1 MEGERMSAPQT
12 RGKVIR
18 WARWYDLGSKL
29 LTFGRDKAIRTKAL
43 ELAAI
48 RPGEKVLDVG
58 CGTGTLAIAARDVT
72 GEAGE
77 VHGIDPSPEMI
88 EVAQKKA
95 ARSGRNVR
103 FQAGVIEALPYPEGE
118 FDLVLST
125 LMLHHLP
132 EDLKKKGFAEVL
144 RVLKPGGRFLAV
156 DFGSSTHSFLGHL
169 LAALGHRHGHV
180 NAENLA
186 AALRESGFEDVEAG
200 STGIDGLWFF
210 RGKVPGS

>member
-1 MEGERMSAPQT
+1 MQGEKMSAPET
-12 RGKVIR
+12 KGRVIH

-29 LTFGRDKAIRTKAL
+29 LSFGRDKAIRAKAL

-48 RPGEKVLDVG
+48 QPGEKVLDVG
-58 CGTGTLAIAARDVT
+58 CGTGTLAIAASQA
-72 GEAGE
+72 AGE

-88 EVAQKKA
+88 ELAEKKA
-95 ARSGRNVR
+95 ARGGRNVR
-103 FQAGVIEALPYPEGE
+103 FQAGVIEALPYPDGE

-132 EDLKKKGFAEVL
+132 DDVKRKGFTEVL

-156 DFGSSTHSFLGHL
+156 DFGSSTDSFLGHL
-169 LAALGHRHGHV
+169 LALLGHRHGHV

-186 AALRESGFEDVEAG
+186 TTLRESGFGEVEAG
-200 STGIDGLWFF
+200 STGIDAMWFF
-210 RGKVPGS
+210 KGKAREG

>member
-1 MEGERMSAPQT
+1 MQGEKMSAPET
-12 RGKVIR
+12 KGRVIH

-29 LTFGRDKAIRTKAL
+29 LSFGRDKAIRAKAL

-48 RPGEKVLDVG
+48 QPGEKVLDVG
-58 CGTGTLAIAARDVT
+58 CGTGTLAIAASQA
-72 GEAGE
+72 AGE

-88 EVAQKKA
+88 ELAEKKA
-95 ARSGRNVR
+95 ARGGRNVR
-103 FQAGVIEALPYPEGE
+103 FQAGVIEALPYPDGE

-132 EDLKKKGFAEVL
+132 DDVKRKGFTEVL

-156 DFGSSTHSFLGHL
+156 DFGSSTDSFLGHL
-169 LAALGHRHGHV
+169 LALLGHRHGHV

-186 AALRESGFEDVEAG
+186 TTLRESGFGEVEAG
-200 STGIDGLWFF
+200 STGIDAMCFF
-210 RGKVPGS
+210 RGKAREG

>member
-1 MEGERMSAPQT
+1 MHGEKMTAPQT
-12 RGKVIR
+12 KGKVIR

-29 LTFGRDKAIRTKAL
+29 LSFGRDKAIRTKAL

-58 CGTGTLAIAARDVT
+58 CGTGTLAIAATDVT

-77 VHGIDPSPEMI
+77 VHGVDPSPEMI
-88 EVAQKKA
+88 DVAQKKA
-95 ARSGRNVR
+95 ARSGRHVR
-103 FQAGVIEALPYPEGE
+103 FQMGVIEALPYPDDE
-118 FDLVLST
+118 FDLVLSS

-132 EDLKKKGFAEVL
+132 DDPKQKGFAEVL

-156 DFGSSTHSFLGHL
+156 DFGSDTKSFLGHL
-169 LAALGHRHGHV
+169 LAVLGHARGSS

-186 AALRESGFEDVEAG
+186 AALRESGFGDVETG
-200 STGIDGLWFF
+200 STGIDAIWFF
-210 RGKVPGS
+210 RGKAPGG

>member
-1 MEGERMSAPQT
+1 MHGEKMTAPQT

-29 LTFGRDKAIRTKAL
+29 LSFGRDKAIRAKAL

-58 CGTGTLAIAARDVT
+58 CGTGTLAIGASEAAGDT
-72 GEAGE
+72 GE

-88 EVAQKKA
+88 DVAQRKA
-95 ARSGRNVR
+95 AGSGCEVR
-103 FQAGVIEALPYPEGE
+103 FETGVIEALPYPDGE
-118 FDLVLST
+118 FDVVLSS

-132 EDLKKKGFAEVL
+132 DDVKQKGFAEVL

-156 DFGSSTHSFLGHL
+156 DFGSDTKSFLGHL
-169 LAALGHRHGHV
+169 LAVLGHAHGSSSAEHV
-180 NAENLA
+180 A
-186 AALRESGFEDVEAG
+186 AALREAGFGYVETG
-200 STGIDGLWFF
+200 STGIDAVWFF
-210 RGKVPGS
+210 RGKVPNG